1 MRFGT
6 GDFVYELVDDWGRL
20 PEDWA
25 FSQVAGVAV
34 DSQDRVYAYHR
45 GMRPVIVFS
54 REGKVLSSWGDG
66 LLAEAHG
73 LYIDR
78 HDNLFMVDRGAHTIE
93 KCTPEGKVLLTLGEK
108 YQSAPKHSNLPFNK
122 PQGVATAPNGDIYVA
137 DGRRY
142 NFSVHRYSAD
152 GQHLKSWGKQ
162 GAGPGEFA
170 EPHSIWVLPDGT
182 VMVGDRGNDRIQYF
196 TPDGEFMRE
205 WTGLA
210 HPDHFYVSPD
220 GTVFVAEIRTHSVN
234 IYSPDGKKLS
244 GWGGQA
250 SKEPGQFFAPHGV
263 WVDSHGDLY
272 VSEVM
277 QGRRLQKFARVA

>member
-210 HPDHFYVSPD
+210 HPDHFYVSPRWHRVCGGD
-220 GTVFVAEIRTHSVN
+220 THTQREHLFA
-234 IYSPDGKKLS
+234 GRQKTERL
-244 GWGGQA
+244 GR
-250 SKEPGQFFAPHGV
+250 PGQQRARAVLCTPWRV
-263 WVDSHGDLY
+263 
-272 VSEVM
+272 
-277 QGRRLQKFARVA
+277 GRQSWRFVRE